1 MAIFK
6 FRVINKDQDD
16 FFRDIVIDSDKTFL
30 DFHNIIAESIGFTL
44 KASACFNLCDVKWHK
59 LKKFLLPEEVV
70 VKEDQS
76 ELMHESKL
84 TDFIKNPHQKL
95 IYLIDS
101 RNDFTFYI
109 KLLEIVSFGSKNSET
124 RCVAS
129 NGVLNKLDQISLSE
143 TIVIKK
149 G

>member
-6 FRVINKDQDD
+6 FHVINKDQDD
-16 FFRDIVIDSDKTFL
+16 FFRDIVIDSEKTFL
-30 DFHNIIAESIGFTL
+30 DFHNIISESIGFTL

-59 LKKFLLPEEVV
+59 LKTFLLPQETTE
-70 VKEDQS
+70 KEDQS
-76 ELMHESKL
+76 EFMNDSKL

-101 RNDFTFYI
+101 KCNFTLYI
-109 KLLEIVSFGSKNSET
+109 KLLDIVSFGSRNSET

-129 NGVLNKLDQISLSE
+129 NGTLKVLEQMSIPE
-143 TIVIKK
+143 TVFIKK
-149 G
+149 K